1 MLSEATFYGTIF
13 VPIFQVFAEARGAAK
28 RIWEIL
34 DSTVCS
40 YNQHKKTLLKSV
52 HIEKQFKKF
61 GITFPSRI

>member
-40 YNQHKKTLLKSV
+40 YNQHKKKTTEICAHRKTV
-52 HIEKQFKKF
+52 
-61 GITFPSRI
+61 